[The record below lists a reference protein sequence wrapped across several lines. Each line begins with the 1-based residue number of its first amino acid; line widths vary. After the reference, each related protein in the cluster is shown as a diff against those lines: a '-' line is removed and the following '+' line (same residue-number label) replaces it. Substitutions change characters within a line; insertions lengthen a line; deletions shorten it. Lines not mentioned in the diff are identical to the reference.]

1 MCALINVLLS
11 RIFHELIREFT
22 KVTYAVPR
30 REDEETV
37 GGGEP
42 LNERFL
48 EPSRH
53 HAERLNQGE

>member
-1 MCALINVLLS
+1 MQ
-11 RIFHELIREFT
+11 FIRGFFMNSFADFT
-22 KVTYAVPR
+22 GVTYAVPR
-30 REDEETV
+30 REDKETV